1 MKITKNTLKQLIK
14 EELSNIVNEKAEMPP
29 AKPSAEPAG
38 KAAPAPEAKM
48 SSDATRTKAA
58 LEKNQA
64 LQRAFKMVNTRAEFM
79 EVLSLLVQQAA
90 GNDIARNDIALA
102 LRGELK
108 KYTGKE
114 TE

>member
-14 EELSNIVNEKAEMPP
+14 EELSNIVSEKAELPP
-29 AKPSAEPAG
+29 ANP
-38 KAAPAPEAKM
+38 AAPAEEPASEPEAKM

-64 LQRAFKMVNTRAEFM
+64 LQRAFSKINTRAKFM
-79 EVLSLLVQQAA
+79 EVLSLLVQAA
-90 GNDIARNDIALA
+90 GNDIARDDIALA
-102 LRGELK
+102 LRSELK

-114 TE
+114 AE